1 MTEEQKKIEEL
12 HEKIRQMHANE
23 SIAERI
29 AKLQKHPVSTK
40 KNKKNTADIRQRVR
54 TLDNDER

>member
-1 MTEEQKKIEEL
+1 MTEEQRKEL

-23 SIAERI
+23 TIAERI
-29 AKLQKHPVSTK
+29 ARLQKRVPVSTK
-40 KNKKNTADIRQRVR
+40 KNKNTADIRQRVR